1 LRCGVYT
8 GAEAGRGEGE
18 GLGTEMQ
25 FRQEKL
31 RRRVEALG
39 RGFRVSTAF

>member
-1 LRCGVYT
+1 M
-8 GAEAGRGEGE
+8 
-18 GLGTEMQ
+18 EMQ